1 MSTSRT
7 LKRAWFPVGHFIG
20 TTAEFLLQACVW
32 PRWVILC
39 WYCCQS
45 LWAPSLSPSSFP
57 LTLLHQK
64 GYLALV
70 WGPVLKSC
78 VQETRASQKKDVD
91 GWALGVVVCS
101 LSCPPGV
108 GVFSV
113 SLSVLTAQLSFLQP
127 SVQPVQTKAISICV
141 HCEQFWSL
149 SLGVGLPVLVWWP
162 GVDLP
167 DFSSTAWWCWPFP
180 SSGTL
185 GGATG

>member
-1 MSTSRT
+1 M
-7 LKRAWFPVGHFIG
+7 
-20 TTAEFLLQACVW
+20 
-32 PRWVILC
+32 
-39 WYCCQS
+39 
-45 LWAPSLSPSSFP
+45 
-57 LTLLHQK
+57 
-64 GYLALV
+64 

-149 SLGVGLPVLVWWP
+149 SLGVGLPVLV
-162 GVDLP
+162 
-167 DFSSTAWWCWPFP
+167 
-180 SSGTL
+180 
-185 GGATG
+185 